1 MKLKMYICLSKSEYP
16 ILIVKQCL
24 PQPLLTDIIFQ
35 EGIRPGQQLLS
46 ISDPIRNDESWNIS
60 LQTKLSRVRDA
71 LQFRTPPTI
80 YLQLTQSSI
89 EDEAGFE
96 WRYTQLLC
104 SARHVM
110 LTSMQVAASTCEC
123 P

>member
-1 MKLKMYICLSKSEYP
+1 MST
-16 ILIVKQCL
+16 
-24 PQPLLTDIIFQ
+24 LLTDAILQ

-71 LQFRTPPTI
+71 LQYRSPPTI

-96 WRYTQLLC
+96 WRYTSDDLLYQ
-104 SARHVM
+104 AHHYYYYYYYR
-110 LTSMQVAASTCEC
+110 VATHSLG

>member
-1 MKLKMYICLSKSEYP
+1 MQLRSYICLSTSEHS

-24 PQPLLTDIIFQ
+24 PQTLLIDIIFQ

-71 LQFRTPPTI
+71 LQYRSPPTI

-96 WRYTQLLC
+96 WRYTPDTLLYQAC
-104 SARHVM
+104 HAVIY
-110 LTSMQVAASTCEC
+110 ASRSLRL
-123 P
+123 

>member
-1 MKLKMYICLSKSEYP
+1 MKMKRYISLSKSEYQT
-16 ILIVKQCL
+16 LIAKQCL
-24 PQPLLTDIIFQ
+24 PQKLLTDIIFQ

-71 LQFRTPPTI
+71 LQYRSPPTI

-96 WRYTQLLC
+96 WRYTP
-104 SARHVM
+104 
-110 LTSMQVAASTCEC
+110 AALQCKACHADIYASRSLHL
-123 P
+123 